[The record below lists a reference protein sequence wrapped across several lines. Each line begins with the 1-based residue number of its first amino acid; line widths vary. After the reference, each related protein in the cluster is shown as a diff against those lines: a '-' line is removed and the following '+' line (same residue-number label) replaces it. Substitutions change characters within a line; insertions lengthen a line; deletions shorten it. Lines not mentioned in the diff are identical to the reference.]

1 MITLYKK
8 FEVSRKGNEEI
19 IFQIDIFFVGIGGF
33 SIGTSFP
40 QVPKHLHLC
49 HDARKRRK

>member
-8 FEVSRKGNEEI
+8 FEVSRKGKEEI
-19 IFQIDIFFVGIGGF
+19 IFQIDIFFVGIVLGG
-33 SIGTSFP
+33 IGTSFP